1 MPTSSNKYQT
11 IIVLQTAMLVFYM
24 FQHKFAF
31 LVVAMILGGVAILS
45 AKAVDYIHFGW
56 MKLAHGMGL
65 ISNTII
71 LGVVFILIVIPT
83 GFLKRIFSK
92 KNNTEK
98 TSSFKER
105 KYLYTKK
112 DFENPW

>member
-1 MPTSSNKYQT
+1 MQTSSNKYQT

-24 FQHKFAF
+24 FQHKFVF
-31 LVVAMILGGVAILS
+31 LTVAMILGAIAILS
-45 AKAVDYIHFGW
+45 SKAVDYIHLGW

-83 GFLKRIFSK
+83 GFLKKIFSK
-92 KNNTEK
+92 KSNTDN
-98 TSSFKER
+98 TSSFKDR